1 LTNGL
6 STAARAWARRWPI
19 IPCFH
24 GAITADRH
32 QRRGLPVRRRCRAR
46 KHQFAIPF
54 LAGRNRAAD
63 REKTRLSVSVEKF
76 SDGKLFVRVLAPLG
90 VLLPRGLGLKID
102 DVEIG
107 HAPFVR
113 CQAAGCYAQMVVEG
127 TLAQQ
132 LKIGKT
138 AIFSIFQ
145 IEEAGVGFPKLPDLA
160 RRFQPGAC

>member
-1 LTNGL
+1 MRLW
-6 STAARAWARRWPI
+6 R
-19 IPCFH
+19 
-24 GAITADRH
+24 ADRK
-32 QRRGLPVRRRCRAR
+32 C
-46 KHQFAIPF
+46 
-54 LAGRNRAAD
+54 
-63 REKTRLSVSVEKF
+63 
-76 SDGKLFVRVLAPLG
+76 VLAPLG

-145 IEEAGVGFPKLPDLA
+145 IEEAGVGFPISLAGFNQALADLEA
-160 RRFQPGAC
+160 IPIAAHQR